1 MKSFLSRLG
10 LVLAALIPAIAE
22 AQTYTNLYSFSQA
35 TGSPATNSDGATPFC
50 SLVLSGNI
58 FYGTTLAG
66 GTNGQG
72 VVFAVH
78 TDGTQFTNLHSF
90 SALTNDTNADGATP
104 YNTLVLSSNMLYG
117 TTYSG
122 GAGGLGTVFRLN
134 TDGTAFTNLHNFAD
148 AGGSPR
154 GALTLSG
161 NVLYGTTY
169 LGGTGFGSVF
179 GINTDGTAF
188 TNLHEFTAMTRD
200 ADNPVSGLV
209 VSGGTL
215 FGTTLGSPVGAGAIF
230 ALGTN
235 GMGYTNLFNFQ
246 TISSQGVTSTNKT
259 GGQPSATLL
268 LLGNTLYG
276 TAARGGT
283 NGNGI
288 LFAISTN
295 GSGFTNLHTFA
306 MGARNGSNVYTNAD
320 GIEPLGTLLFSG
332 TNLFGTASGGGT
344 SGNGTVFSI
353 NTNGSTFTTVY
364 SFPPIINGA
373 SLNVGGVNPSAS
385 LLLANG
391 TLYGT
396 TTNGGGHDG
405 NIFGLV
411 FGSSGSVS
419 LSIQDIAGN
428 IVLSWPNS
436 AFSLQ
441 SATNLVGTYTNIP
454 GATSPYTNPATAP
467 HQFFRLQGN

>member
-1 MKSFLSRLG
+1 MKIFLSRLG
-10 LVLAALIPAIAE
+10 LVLAALTPVFAE
-22 AQTYTNLYSFSQA
+22 AQTYTNLYGFSQA

-50 SLVLSGNI
+50 SLVLSGNV
-58 FYGTTLAG
+58 FYGTTLG
-66 GTNGQG
+66 GGSNGQG

-90 SALTNDTNADGATP
+90 SALTNETNADGAMP
-104 YNTLVLSSNMLYG
+104 YNTLVLSSNLLYG

-122 GAGGLGTVFRLN
+122 GTAGLGTVFRVN
-134 TDGTAFTNLHNFAD
+134 TDGSSFTNLHNFTD
-148 AGGSPR
+148 AGGGPR

-179 GINTDGTAF
+179 RLNTDGTAF
-188 TNLHEFTAMTRD
+188 TNLHSFTALSHD
-200 ADNPVSGLV
+200 ADNPIGGLV

-215 FGTTLGSPVGAGAIF
+215 FGTTIGSPVGAGVIF
-230 ALGTN
+230 ALGTD
-235 GMGYTNLFNFQ
+235 GSSYTNLFDFQ
-246 TISSQGVTSTNKT
+246 TISGQGFTSTNKT
-259 GGQPSATLL
+259 GGTPSATLL

-306 MGARNGSNVYTNAD
+306 MGARNGGNVYTNSD
-320 GIEPLGTLLFSG
+320 GIEPLGTLFFSG
-332 TNLFGTASGGGT
+332 TNLIGTASGGGP

-353 NTNGSTFTTVY
+353 NTNGSAFTTMFT
-364 SFPPIINGA
+364 FPPVINN
-373 SLNVGGVNPSAS
+373 SLNLGGVGPSAG
-385 LLLANG
+385 LLLANN

-405 NIFGLV
+405 NIFGLILG
-411 FGSSGSVS
+411 GSGTVS
-419 LSIQDIAGN
+419 LSIQRIPGN
-428 IVLSWPNS
+428 VVLTWPNP
-436 AFSLQ
+436 AFLLQ
-441 SATNLVGTYTNIP
+441 STTNANGPYLNIP
-454 GATSPYTNPATAP
+454 GATSPYTNLTIAP